1 MDEQVVKIETAELA
15 DKKGFNEYCERW
27 YTETLEHD
35 YTDHHNG
42 NEYTFPYTP
51 PRPWYTKYRAGYDRQ
66 LFRAPTQTT
75 LQTWLRKTHEIH
87 VEIYCNAS
95 GWGWILTKLNGT
107 VIKEI
112 LDDMFFNEYEDA
124 LEAGIFEALNI
135 IK

>member
-1 MDEQVVKIETAELA
+1 MDEQLVKIETAELA
-15 DKKGFNEYCERW
+15 DKKGFKEYCDYW

-51 PRPWYTKYRAGYDRQ
+51 PRPCSTKYKEEHDRQ
-66 LFRAPTQTT
+66 LFRAPTLNQ
-75 LQTWLRKTHEIH
+75 LHSWLRKTHGIH

-107 VIKEI
+107 TIKEI
-112 LDDMFFNEYEDA
+112 TDDIFFNEYEDA
-124 LEAGIFEALNI
+124 LEAGLVESLNI
-135 IK
+135 I